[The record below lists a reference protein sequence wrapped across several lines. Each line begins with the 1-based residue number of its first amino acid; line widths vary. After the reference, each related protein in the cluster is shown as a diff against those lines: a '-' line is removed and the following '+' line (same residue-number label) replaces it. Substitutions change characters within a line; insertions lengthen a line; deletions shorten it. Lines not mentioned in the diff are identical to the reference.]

1 MYKLGGEDVVGD
13 ASTKG
18 SSRRPGSKGKARGVI
33 KAAVFSCGRARR
45 VWEGELRENEVGMM
59 MRW

>member
-18 SSRRPGSKGKARGVI
+18 SSRRPGYKGKARGAV

-45 VWEGELRENEVGMM
+45 VWEDELREDEVEVMI
-59 MRW
+59 RW